1 VARTGPQPVVRL
13 RLRRRGDR
21 WSVEKQTRIDE
32 MTIPP
37 SYELPDSRGR
47 ALTGAWCEVTDEA
60 GAVIYRKL
68 FPHPPGGSVEVPAE
82 GGGLQRAGE
91 YRDEDE
97 FDVVVPDVDTLHMI
111 NVYVADPRSGD
122 VAATL
127 ARSRTPVASLR
138 LRRGGKR

>member
-1 VARTGPQPVVRL
+1 MQ
-13 RLRRRGDR
+13 
-21 WSVEKQTRIDE
+21 KQTRINE

-60 GAVIYRKL
+60 GALIYRKL
-68 FPHPPGGSVEVPAE
+68 LPHVPGGSVEVPAE

-97 FDVVVPDVDTLHMI
+97 FDVLVPDVDGLRRI

-122 VAATL
+122 VAVTL
-127 ARSRTPVASLR
+127 ARSRTPVASLP
-138 LRRGGKR
+138 LRRRGQR